1 MKHYDY
7 DQITI
12 FDLTL
17 PQFQIDRL
25 IRLIELFAGIGSQA
39 MALRDLGADFE
50 HWRVVEFD
58 PNAVTS
64 YNAIHGTHFEPQDIT
79 KITGADLGITDVEK
93 YCYIMTYSFPCQDL
107 SSAGKQRGM
116 KKGSGTRSGLLW
128 EVERLLNEV
137 GSLPQVLL
145 MENVTEVHG
154 ERNAGHFQDWI
165 SFLESKGYS
174 NYWQDINA
182 SDYGVAQNRDR
193 CIMVSILGQYN
204 YKFPRRIQ
212 LEKTMEDYL
221 EPDVESRYF
230 VKTEKAE
237 RLIQRLIDEGQIEP
251 GIIQIEE
258 TEGGA
263 EDGKSGIVVV
273 GSLNPEKEIQDRV
286 RVLGVDGICQA
297 LRATDYKDPPKILG
311 TIYTDV
317 SEDFQRG
324 LYPIARCVKA
334 SAHDLGIVQMQAE
347 RREEG
352 GAVYL
357 MRTYFVRRLTAR
369 ECWRLMDFSDS
380 DYEKAEAVNSQS
392 QLYREAGNSIVK
404 NVLMAVFGQ
413 MLPGKEE
420 IYAISNEKENRKAI
434 V

>member
-1 MKHYDY
+1 MARKK
-7 DQITI
+7 TE
-12 FDLTL
+12 
-17 PQFQIDRL
+17 IDGQLALWDFLAQPFR
-25 IRLIELFAGIGSQA
+25 IRKPVRLIELFGGIGSQA
-39 MALRDLGADFE
+39 MAFKELGVPFE
-50 HWRVVEFD
+50 HYRLVEFD
-58 PNAVTS
+58 KYPVAS
-64 YNAIHGTHFEPQDIT
+64 YNAIHGTNFEPVDIRQMH
-79 KITGADLGITDVEK
+79 GADLGITEPWN
-93 YCYIMTYSFPCQDL
+93 YTYFMTYSFPCQDL
-107 SSAGKQRGM
+107 SVAGKGAGM
-116 KKGSGTRSGLLW
+116 AKGSGTRSGLLW

-154 ERNAGHFQDWI
+154 EKNAGHFQSWI

-221 EPDVESRYF
+221 EPNVENRYF

-237 RLIQRLIDEGQIEP
+237 RLIKRLIDEGQIEP
-251 GIIQIEE
+251 GIIQIDEA
-258 TEGGA
+258 EGA
-263 EDGKSGIVVV
+263 LKMDNSGIVAV

-286 RVLGVDGICQA
+286 RPLGVDGICQA

-311 TIYTDV
+311 TIYTDI

-324 LYPIARCVKA
+324 LYPIARCIKA
-334 SAHDLGIVQMQAE
+334 SAHDLGIVQMQTE
-347 RREEG
+347 RKEEG
-352 GAVYL
+352 GTVYL
-357 MRTYFVRRLTAR
+357 MRTYLVRRLTAR

-380 DYEKAEAVNSQS
+380 DYEKAEAVNSNT
-392 QLYREAGNSIVK
+392 QLYKQAGNSIVN
-404 NVLMAVFGQ
+404 NVLVAIIGQ
-413 MLPGKEE
+413 MFEGCED
-420 IYAISNEKENRKAI
+420 IYKNR
-434 V
+434 